1 MKAIK
6 MMKFGLVTL
15 MVAGLALAGCS
26 TDSGGS
32 KSPAKDGSKKLKIGY
47 SVSTLNNP
55 AFVYLSDEV
64 EKNAKE
70 EGAEI
75 IVSDAQNDSAKQL
88 DSIDDFIQ
96 QGVDAI
102 IVNPVDSSAIT
113 PAVESANEADIPVIA
128 VDRSSD
134 GGEVLSVIVS
144 DNVKGGEMAA
154 EYLISVLGEGAKIAV
169 VEGIPGA
176 SATNERGEGF
186 KKAAKG
192 KLEIVA
198 SQAGDF
204 DRGKSLTVAE
214 NILQAHPDVKG
225 IFAQNDESAL
235 GVLEAVKAAK
245 RDDIYVIGFDGA
257 ELAVESI
264 EKGELHATI
273 GQKFDEMAK
282 LSVQAVIDYY
292 AEKDVDAEILAPVE
306 LIQQS
311 K

>member
-1 MKAIK
+1 MKAFKKTVLSLI
-6 MMKFGLVTL
+6 MLVA
-15 MVAGLALAGCS
+15 VVFLAVGCS
-26 TDSGGS
+26 TEGEKG
-32 KSPAKDGSKKLKIGY
+32 KEGEKKTPDKIKIGY

-70 EGAEI
+70 KGAEI
-75 IVSDAQNDSAKQL
+75 TVSDAQNDSAKQL
-88 DSIDDFIQ
+88 DSIDDFIE

-113 PAVESANEADIPVIA
+113 PAVESANEAGIPVVA

-176 SATNERGEGF
+176 SATNERGKGF
-186 KKAAKG
+186 ETGAKD

-225 IFAQNDESAL
+225 FFAQNDESAL

-245 RDDIYVIGFDGA
+245 RDDIVIIGFDGA
-257 ELAVESI
+257 ELAIESI
-264 EKGELHATI
+264 DKGELNATI
-273 GQKFDEMAK
+273 GQRFDEMAK
-282 LSVQAVIDYY
+282 LSVQAVLDYY
-292 AEKDVDAEILAPVE
+292 ADVKVESEILAPVE
-306 LIQQS
+306 LIKQ